1 MVDLRSL
8 EVFYWTAT
16 LCSFRQAAERMHTTQ
31 PAVSQRIAALEEE
44 FGVKLFERRARA
56 VCLTAKGRDLL
67 VYAERFLRL
76 RTEMMSDIAG
86 PGSMKGVLRLGVS
99 ETIVHTWLMRF
110 IEAMRQTYP
119 GVTVD
124 LSVDISPNMRDALLS
139 RDLDLAFLVGPIT
152 MPSLVNLPLCH
163 YPVAWIAAP
172 RLDLGEGDEVALTD
186 LLRHPI
192 ITYPKNTNPY
202 AQVHDLLARSNL
214 PPPRIYGNAS
224 LSTIVRMTLEG
235 IGVCVI
241 PPEIV
246 GREIETGQLRIL
258 NTPIQLPDIGF
269 TATYANTP
277 DCGLA
282 APAARLAC
290 AVAAGPSLQ

>member
-1 MVDLRSL
+1 MADLRSL

-16 LCSFRQAAERMHTTQ
+16 LCSFRRAAERLNTTQ
-31 PAVSQRIAALEEE
+31 PAVSQRIAALEAG

-56 VCLTAKGRDLL
+56 VCLTGKGRELL

-76 RTEMMSDIAG
+76 RTEMTEAIAS
-86 PGSMKGVLRLGVS
+86 PGTMKGVLRLGVS
-99 ETIVHTWLMRF
+99 DTIVHTWLMRF
-110 IEAMRQTYP
+110 IEAMSQTYP

-152 MPSLVNLPLCH
+152 MPSLVNLPLCR
-163 YPVAWIAAP
+163 YEVAWIASP
-172 RLDLGEGDEVALTD
+172 RLGLGEGEIALPD
-186 LLRHPI
+186 IVRHPI

-202 AQVHDLLARSNL
+202 VQLHDLLARSNL
-214 PPPRIYGNAS
+214 PPPRLYSNAS

-241 PPEIV
+241 PPDIV
-246 GREIETGQLRIL
+246 RREIEAGQLRVL
-258 NTPIQLPDIGF
+258 NTPARLPEIGF
-269 TATYANTP
+269 TATYANAP

-282 APAARLAC
+282 APAARLASE
-290 AVAAGPSLQ
+290 VARGAWPQ

>member
-16 LCSFRQAAERMHTTQ
+16 LCSFRRAAERLNTTQ
-31 PAVSQRIAALEEE
+31 PAVSQRIAALEET
-44 FGVKLFERRARA
+44 FGLKLFERRARS
-56 VCLTAKGRDLL
+56 VCLTAKGRELL

-76 RTEMMSDIAG
+76 RTEMMSAIA
-86 PGSMKGVLRLGVS
+86 SSDTMKGVLRLGVS

-110 IEAMRQTYP
+110 IEAMSQTYP

-124 LSVDISPNMRDALLS
+124 LSVDISPNMREALLS

-152 MPSLVNLPLCH
+152 IPSLVNLPLCS
-163 YPVAWIAAP
+163 YSVAWIASP
-172 RLDLGEGDEVALTD
+172 RLDLGPGEVTLAD
-186 LLRHPI
+186 LVRHPI

-202 AQVHDLLARSNL
+202 VQLHDLLARSNL
-214 PPPRIYGNAS
+214 PPPRLYSNAS
-224 LSTIVRMTLEG
+224 LSTIVRMTVEG

-241 PPEIV
+241 PPEV
-246 GREIETGQLRIL
+246 VSREIESGELRVL
-258 NTPIQLPDIGF
+258 PTEVLLPDIAF
-269 TATYANTP
+269 SAAYANTP

-290 AVAAGPSLQ
+290 AVAGGTGLQ